1 MFLCAVWPYPFSREP
16 FLELPPHHQ
25 TPFRPVLS
33 MTELVVHHDLKPNK
47 PSGSAPASKGP
58 VAPLPSIA
66 LHVSAPPPSAS
77 QIRKRK
83 RTNSDAVTCKCKK
96 SGCLQMYC
104 DCFAAGKKC
113 EGCACSDCKNDGLH
127 QDDFHAAIKRIKANN
142 PHAFEQKIIPE
153 GQAVIHS
160 KGCNCKNSHCLK
172 RYCECYA
179 AGVQCSSKCKCISCQ
194 NGKPPGDDQDGEG
207 EKSCSPPSSAAK
219 VAASPVVNKGF
230 KAEYNMSPRGRLQ
243 LHFNNQV
250 HFGGPMSSPPST
262 PHNGHH
268 PVRIDVH
275 FVFSIFVH
283 VPPQNNHVT
292 PYHNMVASF
301 PPNSP
306 SLAEL
311 RQCALSDAR
320 RTPAQISCLLH
331 RFHLRMQ
338 MSPMSP
344 L

>member
-1 MFLCAVWPYPFSREP
+1 
-16 FLELPPHHQ
+16 
-25 TPFRPVLS
+25 
-33 MTELVVHHDLKPNK
+33 
-47 PSGSAPASKGP
+47 
-58 VAPLPSIA
+58 
-66 LHVSAPPPSAS
+66 
-77 QIRKRK
+77 
-83 RTNSDAVTCKCKK
+83 
-96 SGCLQMYC
+96 
-104 DCFAAGKKC
+104 
-113 EGCACSDCKNDGLH
+113 
-127 QDDFHAAIKRIKANN
+127 
-142 PHAFEQKIIPE
+142 
-153 GQAVIHS
+153 
-160 KGCNCKNSHCLK
+160 
-172 RYCECYA
+172 
-179 AGVQCSSKCKCISCQ
+179 
-194 NGKPPGDDQDGEG
+194 
-207 EKSCSPPSSAAK
+207 
-219 VAASPVVNKGF
+219 
-230 KAEYNMSPRGRLQ
+230 MSPRGRLQ